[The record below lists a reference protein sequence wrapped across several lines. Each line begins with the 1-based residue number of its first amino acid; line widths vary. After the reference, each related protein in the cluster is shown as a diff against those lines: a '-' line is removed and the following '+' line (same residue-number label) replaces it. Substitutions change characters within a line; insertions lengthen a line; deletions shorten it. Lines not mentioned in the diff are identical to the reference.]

1 MTTSENHT
9 TEHLTHRLDVA
20 LPAPYERAVRRYE
33 ELVPAYDAARFGQL
47 ASWQAVL
54 DLAEIN
60 APHGFMIYWRT
71 DVTSAMAGSGSGW
84 KCTAYLMGNHTIAER
99 MFRHDP
105 ATMLHAP
112 LRTVIYADAHGG
124 TRFVVDRPSSLF
136 DSYDNPAIAAV
147 GGELDRL
154 VAGLLTLL
162 GATVPKELTGD
173 SP

>member
-1 MTTSENHT
+1 MTTSVNHT
-9 TEHLTHRLDVA
+9 TEHPTHRLDVA
-20 LPAPYERAVRRYE
+20 LPAPYERAVKRYE
-33 ELVPAYDAARFGQL
+33 ELVPAADTARFGQL
-47 ASWQAVL
+47 ASWQAAL

-71 DVTSAMAGSGSGW
+71 DVTSDMAGSGSGW

-112 LRTVIYADAHGG
+112 LRTALYADVHGD

-136 DSYDNPAIAAV
+136 DSYGTPAITAV
-147 GGELDRL
+147 GEELDQL
-154 VAGLLTLL
+154 LAGLLTLL
-162 GATVPKELTGD
+162 GATPPKELSG
-173 SP
+173 